1 MIVRVSFSLF
11 PRNVRNGVN
20 VRILRYKLLS
30 RKLDRANNISAYY
43 FSTSFVVT
51 YFKEENELILHMF
64 VCIEYDRCR

>member
-30 RKLDRANNISAYY
+30 RKLDRANNIRAYY

-51 YFKEENELILHMF
+51 YFKQENELILHMF